1 MAGSLVNSDALEFGA
16 RSEPFLHRRARAKM
30 ALKGN
35 LQDFG
40 TTQLLNLVHLARKT
54 GSLQLERG
62 SDTAELF
69 FREGKLIHGVTR
81 GDDGLLTSMLVR
93 GGKLSREQAL
103 AIQARSRET
112 DDRRLA
118 MVLIQNGYVSKEDVV
133 QSITRCVLDVVY
145 RLFTWTEGKFYFE
158 PNKQPHKS
166 RITVPIELGN
176 VIMEGSRRVQE
187 WERLQDE
194 LPDLEMAL
202 KFTDRPDAKLRNIS
216 LSPEEWK
223 IVSYVKPTNSIRRIA
238 KAHNMNDFQIRKIV
252 YGMLQAGLVELVRP
266 PGMAEPG
273 ADSTAR
279 SARPRKAQAPTVRRG
294 IITRLIERIK
304 RL

>member
-1 MAGSLVNSDALEFGA
+1 
-16 RSEPFLHRRARAKM
+16 M

-54 GSLQLERG
+54 GALQFNRNG
-62 SDTAELF
+62 QTADSSELY
-69 FREGKLIHGVTR
+69 FREGKLIHAVMTGY
-81 GDDGLLTSMLVR
+81 DGLLTSMLVK
-93 GGKLSREQAL
+93 GGKLPAEQAR
-103 AIQARSRET
+103 AIQQRAKDS
-112 DDRRLA
+112 DDKRLA
-118 MVLIQNGYVSKEDVV
+118 VILIQNGYVTKEDVV
-133 QSITRCVLDVVY
+133 QSATRYVQEIVF
-145 RLFTWTEGKFYFE
+145 RLFTWTEGSFFFE
-158 PNKQPHKS
+158 PNKQPDQG

-202 KFTDRPDAKLRNIS
+202 KFTDHPDAKLRNIS

-223 IVSYVKPTNSIRRIA
+223 IISYVKPSNSIRQIA
-238 KAHNMNDFQIRKIV
+238 KVHNMNDFQIRKTV

-266 PGMAEPG
+266 PNMVVPPAEAATRG
-273 ADSTAR
+273 ARVQRA
-279 SARPRKAQAPTVRRG
+279 SAPAVKRG
-294 IITRLIERIK
+294 IINRLIDRIK

>member
-1 MAGSLVNSDALEFGA
+1 
-16 RSEPFLHRRARAKM
+16 M

-54 GSLQLERG
+54 GSLQITRNVNG
-62 SDTAELF
+62 SGTASGSRSSHSIDSSELF
-69 FREGKLIHGVTR
+69 FHEGRLIHAVMTGY
-81 GDDGLLTSMLVR
+81 DGLLTSMLVKS
-93 GGKLSREQAL
+93 GKLPAEQAKTL
-103 AIQARSRET
+103 QQRARDQ

-133 QSITRCVLDVVY
+133 QSVTRYVQEIVY
-145 RLFTWTEGKFYFE
+145 HLFTWTEGRFYFE
-158 PNKQPHKS
+158 PNRQPDRA
-166 RITVPIELGN
+166 RITVPIDLAN
-176 VIMEGSRRVQE
+176 VIMEGSRRIQE

-194 LPDLEMAL
+194 LPDLNMAL

-223 IVSYVKPTNSIRRIA
+223 IISYVKPTNSIQQIA
-238 KAHNMNDFQIRKIV
+238 QVHHMSDFQIRKIV

-266 PGMAEPG
+266 PGMA
-273 ADSTAR
+273 
-279 SARPRKAQAPTVRRG
+279 APTGRPSSSAASSRQARTPTVKRG
-294 IITRLIERIK
+294 IINRIIERIK
-304 RL
+304 GL